1 MSTKQKNARL
11 AVLAMGGKASP
22 AALAAT
28 EAYTFV
34 IAKIKQ
40 KNGLNFKLIDAV
52 DIDWADFDWASVNLP
67 TYTLPIATD
76 KALGGVKIG
85 ANISKADD
93 GTISVTADNVKAA
106 LGFTPADSA
115 LFPEGKVNADTLAG
129 KAATDYALKTD
140 VNNALN
146 GLDWKNNVA
155 DAAALKAIAKPTE
168 GMTVSLADTNAIYR
182 FDAQNTATADADDA
196 SVLVATDKTAGAWL
210 RIGST
215 VYSPAT
221 AQADGLMSKNDK
233 AKLDAF
239 ATADQYAKKTD
250 IKTYTAGNNIQISDT
265 NEIGVTPGVYA
276 PAADLAN
283 KVDKVDGKGLS
294 TNDFTNDYKTKL
306 DSLGKIAA
314 IVFAGIDVGS
324 NATVNIADL
333 NVPDGYTIGLSTKV
347 IDNQGGQYDVTK
359 INDDGETVVVG
370 PVGLQL
376 ALKNAVDGKVDKVAG
391 KGLSTNDY
399 DNTAKTKVDG
409 LANIKTVGDGLALDE
424 DGNLT
429 ATAQTPDLSAYQTT
443 AQADAKYATKAD
455 VEIVSE
461 DFIKSL
467 FASA

>member
-1 MSTKQKNARL
+1 MSNEAKL
-11 AVLAMGGKASP
+11 AVASLSGNAV
-22 AALAAT
+22 AAAAE
-28 EAYTFV
+28 EAHIYL

-40 KNGLNFKLIDAV
+40 KNGGTFKLLDAV
-52 DIDWADFDWASVNLP
+52 DIDWTGFDWTGVQVP
-67 TYTLPIATD
+67 TYTLPVATD
-76 KALGGVKIG
+76 KVLGGVKIG

-93 GTISVTADNVKAA
+93 GTISVSADNVKAA

-155 DAAALKAIAKPTE
+155 DATALKAIAKPTE

-210 RIGST
+210 RIGSA

-221 AQADGLMSKNDK
+221 AQADGLMSKDDK

-265 NEIGVTPGVYA
+265 NEIGVVAGVYA
-276 PAADLAN
+276 PAADLDKKVDKDGYIAYSQDEKDKLAALYQTNNVVYVNINIGSGAKFAVPEGTQPIHVNDVLVDNGGDYYYATKVEADGVTPSGVLFSTSTLVNNGLGN

-294 TNDFTNDYKTKL
+294 TNDYD
-306 DSLGKIAA
+306 AA
-314 IVFAGIDVGS
+314 SKA
-324 NATVNIADL
+324 
-333 NVPDGYTIGLSTKV
+333 
-347 IDNQGGQYDVTK
+347 
-359 INDDGETVVVG
+359 
-370 PVGLQL
+370 
-376 ALKNAVDGKVDKVAG
+376 
-391 KGLSTNDY
+391 
-399 DNTAKTKVDG
+399 KVDG
-409 LANIKTVGDGLALDE
+409 LANIKTIGTGLALDE
-424 DGNLT
+424 NGNLT
-429 ATAQTPDLSAYQTT
+429 ATAQ
-443 AQADAKYATKAD
+443 AT
-455 VEIVSE
+455 EFVSD
-461 DFIKSL
+461 DFINGL
-467 FASA
+467 FA